1 MPSLR
6 TTLSKLKGEWAE
18 LQFMSRAL
26 SLGLRVGRIYGDS
39 SRYDFLLDA
48 GGRLSR
54 VQVKSVWRRQ
64 AGVYRISAQRGA
76 PLGKVPYQSSE
87 VDFVI
92 GYVVPED
99 AWYVVPA
106 RALARRRSF
115 WVSPHR
121 AHSRGRFEKY
131 RDAWHLLGPL
141 HDRFDLSASADI
153 DLLQFPD
160 SEQDSKTDGI
170 REVLCYLRPDVIC
183 RAEL

>member
-1 MPSLR
+1 MSYIRRSLA
-6 TTLSKLKGEWAE
+6 KLKGEWAE

-26 SLGLRVGRIYGDS
+26 SLGFKVGRVYGDS

-64 AGVYRISAQRGA
+64 GGVYRISAQRGA
-76 PLGKVPYQSSE
+76 PLGKVPYQSTD

-106 RALARRRSF
+106 RALSRRRSF

-121 AHSRGRFEKY
+121 SHGRGRFEKY
-131 RDAWHLLGPL
+131 RDAWHLLGPIPA
-141 HDRFDLSASADI
+141 RFDLSAEAEMA
-153 DLLQFPD
+153 FPD
-160 SEQDSKTDGI
+160 SEQDLVISQAQRTSVLVSPFRFGI
-170 REVLCYLRPDVIC
+170 RRS
-183 RAEL
+183 

>member
-1 MPSLR
+1 MSYVRRSLA
-6 TTLSKLKGEWAE
+6 KLKSEWAE

-26 SLGLRVGRIYGDS
+26 SLGFKVGRVYGDS

-64 AGVYRISAQRGA
+64 GGVYRISAQRGA
-76 PLGKVPYQSSE
+76 PLGKVPYQSTD

-99 AWYVVPA
+99 AWYVLPA
-106 RALARRRSF
+106 RSLARRRSF

-121 AHSRGRFEKY
+121 ARSRSRFEKY
-131 RDAWHLLGPL
+131 RDAWHLLGPIPA
-141 HDRFDLSASADI
+141 RFDLHAEADPRFPEPEQYPMTTQAQGPTVLASSSR
-153 DLLQFPD
+153 L
-160 SEQDSKTDGI
+160 GI
-170 REVLCYLRPDVIC
+170 
-183 RAEL
+183 

>member
-1 MPSLR
+1 MPLRHSPLR
-6 TTLSKLKGEWAE
+6 TSLAKMKGEYAE

-39 SRYDFLLDA
+39 SRYDFLVDA
-48 GGRLSR
+48 AGRLSR

-64 AGVYRISAQRGA
+64 GGTYRISAQRGA
-76 PLGKVPYQSSE
+76 PLGKVPYRTAE

-115 WVSPHR
+115 WVFPHR
-121 AHSRGRFEKY
+121 ARSRGRFEKY
-131 RDAWHLLGPL
+131 RDAWRLLGPASGL
-141 HDRFDLSASADI
+141 DRFDLHAAAAAD
-153 DLLQFPD
+153 LGVAD
-160 SEQDSKTDGI
+160 SQLGTW
-170 REVLCYLRPDVIC
+170 Y
-183 RAEL
+183 